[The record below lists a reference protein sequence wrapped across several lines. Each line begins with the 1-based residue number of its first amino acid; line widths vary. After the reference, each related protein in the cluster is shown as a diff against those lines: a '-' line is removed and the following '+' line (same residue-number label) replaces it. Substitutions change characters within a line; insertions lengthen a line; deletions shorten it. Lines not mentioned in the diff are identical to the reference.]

1 MKTNKFLLKSMI
13 ALSSVAFLI
22 SCGDDEAPSLPPIG
36 GYNSADE
43 VAAADL
49 VAYWP
54 LNGNGNESK
63 SNTAPTSV
71 VGTTW
76 TTGVKGQGANLTAGY
91 LDYPTIA
98 ALAESPVSGSITV
111 SVWAKLSNTK
121 LVPNGESHISE
132 IFNLSGPVPGN
143 GYLSVLGETHGLTS
157 SDSIQVK
164 GRYETLY
171 NGSQSGGDIVNM
183 IKMETWM
190 IDDNANPNNVLKHV
204 AFPNKI
210 GGEWAHIVYVFNGAT
225 AKNEIY
231 VNGVNVSNTP
241 WVQRNGGVTP
251 FNMVYATTI
260 RPIIGARSSFI
271 AGQAAGDAWNKSM
284 TGGVD
289 ELRVFKKAL
298 IASDIKHLYD
308 LEAAGR

>member
-22 SCGDDEAPSLPPIG
+22 SCGDDDAPSLPPIG

-43 VAAADL
+43 IGADDL

-63 SNTAPTSV
+63 SNTAPTAE
-71 VGTTW
+71 VGVAW
-76 TTGVKGQGANLTAGY
+76 GMGIKGQGANLTAGY
-91 LDYPTIA
+91 LDYPSIA
-98 ALAESPVSGSITV
+98 ALAASPASGSVTV

-121 LVPNGESHISE
+121 LVANGVSNISE
-132 IFNLSGPVPGN
+132 VFNLSGPTPGN
-143 GYLSVLGETHGLTS
+143 GVLGVLGETHGLTS

-164 GRYETLY
+164 GRYETSY

-183 IKMETWM
+183 IKMESWM
-190 IDDNANPNNVLKHV
+190 INDNENPANLIKHV

-210 GGEWAHIVYVFNGAT
+210 GGTWAHIVYVFNGAT

-231 VNGVNVSNTP
+231 VNGVNVSNAP
-241 WVQRNGGVTP
+241 WVSRNGGVTP
-251 FNMVYATTI
+251 FNMVYATTV

-271 AGQAAGDAWNKSM
+271 AGQAAGDAWNKPM

-298 IASDIKHLYD
+298 IASDIQALYD
-308 LEAAGR
+308 LEKAGR